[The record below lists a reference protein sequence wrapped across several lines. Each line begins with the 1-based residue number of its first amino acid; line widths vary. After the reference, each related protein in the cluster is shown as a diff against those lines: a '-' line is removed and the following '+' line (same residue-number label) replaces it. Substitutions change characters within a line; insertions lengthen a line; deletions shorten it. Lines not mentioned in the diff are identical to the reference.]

1 MLFGKRNQVV
11 KRILIVEDEP
21 LTAFDNENMLG
32 DAGYEVVATV
42 DDLDEALEILEREQI
57 DLILS
62 DVRLRKDQTGIDL
75 ARAAKAKGVPT
86 LFATG
91 HSYPGASEVAV
102 GCVMKPY
109 TERQLCKAI
118 EMLDSDDVHLILSD
132 VRLASQQTGIDL
144 ARAASEHKVPTL
156 FATGH
161 PYPEADKV
169 AIGLLMKP
177 YSDRQLK
184 AALEAVDL
192 HLQGK
197 PVKPPKGLTLFTRE

>member
-1 MLFGKRNQVV
+1 MLFGKRKQVV

-21 LTAFDNENMLG
+21 LTAFDNENMLS

-42 DDLDEALEILEREQI
+42 DDIEEAMEVLEREQV

-62 DVRLRKDQTGIDL
+62 DLRLRKDQTGIEL

-91 HSYPGASEVAV
+91 HSWPGASEVAV

-118 EMLDSDDVHLILSD
+118 E
-132 VRLASQQTGIDL
+132 
-144 ARAASEHKVPTL
+144 
-156 FATGH
+156 
-161 PYPEADKV
+161 
-169 AIGLLMKP
+169 
-177 YSDRQLK
+177 
-184 AALEAVDL
+184 AVDR
-192 HLQGK
+192 HLQGEK
-197 PVKPPKGLTLFTRE
+197 VNPPKGVELFIAVDQSD

>member
-1 MLFGKRNQVV
+1 MLFGKRKQVV

-32 DAGYEVVATV
+32 DAGYDVVATV
-42 DDLDEALEILEREQI
+42 DDIEEAMEVLESEQV

-62 DVRLRKDQTGIDL
+62 DLRLRKDQTGIEL

-91 HSYPGASEVAV
+91 HSWPGASEVAV

-118 EMLDSDDVHLILSD
+118 E
-132 VRLASQQTGIDL
+132 
-144 ARAASEHKVPTL
+144 
-156 FATGH
+156 
-161 PYPEADKV
+161 
-169 AIGLLMKP
+169 
-177 YSDRQLK
+177 
-184 AALEAVDL
+184 AVDR
-192 HLQGK
+192 HLQGEK
-197 PVKPPKGLTLFTRE
+197 VKPPKGVELFIVVDQPD